1 MTMTDRIQGANS
13 LKEIMDIV
21 VNLPHDKD
29 HDRYVLLAF
38 LRYDEIKKAEVQKK
52 YERT

>member
-13 LKEIMDIV
+13 FKEIMDIV

-29 HDRYVLLAF
+29 RDRYVLLA
-38 LRYDEIKKAEVQKK
+38 LLKYDEIRKAESK
-52 YERT
+52 